1 MSVRIDLDSG
11 PLSQETIDDLLTR
24 LPVERVEYF
33 IAEAKARA
41 DEYDQL
47 VEDTEPEPESAD
59 ESETESA
66 DEPEPGY
73 SSWTAD
79 QLRGELELRGLAKS
93 GSKAELVQRL
103 EGDDAR
109 RTADGG

>member
-11 PLSQETIDDLLTR
+11 PLSQEMIDDLLAR
-24 LPVERVEYF
+24 FPVERVEYF

-47 VEDTEPEPESAD
+47 VEDTE
-59 ESETESA
+59 SETEPA

-79 QLRGELELRGLAKS
+79 QLRGELELRALTKS

-103 EGDDAR
+103 EEDDAS
-109 RTADGG
+109 RTADSG

>member
-47 VEDTEPEPESAD
+47 VTEPD
-59 ESETESA
+59 TESA

-103 EGDDAR
+103 EEDDAR
-109 RTADGG
+109 RTADSG

>member
-47 VEDTEPEPESAD
+47 VEDTE
-59 ESETESA
+59 SETEPA
-66 DEPEPGY
+66 DEPEPWY

-79 QLRGELELRGLAKS
+79 QLRGELELRALTKS

-103 EGDDAR
+103 EEDDAS
-109 RTADGG
+109 RTADSG

>member
-24 LPVERVEYF
+24 FPVERVEYF

-47 VEDTEPEPESAD
+47 VEDTE
-59 ESETESA
+59 SETEPA

-73 SSWTAD
+73 EDWTAE

-93 GSKAELVQRL
+93 GSKAQLVQRL
-103 EGDDAR
+103 EEDDAR

>member
-47 VEDTEPEPESAD
+47 VEDTEPE
-59 ESETESA
+59 TESA

-73 SSWTAD
+73 S
-79 QLRGELELRGLAKS
+79 RG
-93 GSKAELVQRL
+93 
-103 EGDDAR
+103 R
-109 RTADGG
+109 RRESNR